1 MNDARWLNDD
11 ETETWLALWAVISWL
26 PTRLDEQLKADSGIN
41 HHDYFTLAQISMAD
55 DAKLT
60 MTELAA
66 LTQMSP
72 SRLSHVVGRLEK
84 RGFVTRTPD
93 KDDRRINI
101 AAMTEEGWTFI
112 REAAPG
118 HVERVRELVF
128 DPLSDEESH
137 QLGNLLRKV
146 ITKLEPTT
154 MPRA

>member
-11 ETETWLALWAVISWL
+11 ETDTWLALWAVISWL
-26 PTRLDEQLKADSGIN
+26 PTRLDEQLKADSGMG
-41 HHDYFTLAQISMAD
+41 HHDYFTLAQISMSDNASV
-55 DAKLT
+55 T
-60 MTELAA
+60 MTDLAA

-93 KDDRRINI
+93 NEDRRINI
-101 AAMTEEGWTFI
+101 AAMTDEGWDFI

-118 HVERVRELVF
+118 HVEHVRELIF
-128 DPLSDEESH
+128 DALSKEESH
-137 QLGNLLRKV
+137 QLGELLRKV

-154 MPRA
+154 LPRA